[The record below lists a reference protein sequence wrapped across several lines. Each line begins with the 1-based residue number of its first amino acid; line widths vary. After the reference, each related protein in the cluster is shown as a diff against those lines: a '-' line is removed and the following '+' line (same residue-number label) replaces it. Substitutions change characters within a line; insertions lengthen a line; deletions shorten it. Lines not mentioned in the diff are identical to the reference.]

1 MHPTH
6 STVLLP
12 VDAGQSDCNVARQG
26 LLDHIGIK
34 GAHVV
39 RNSAQQFSVRDT
51 RMPLAKADLASD
63 RRLPTICLAQLEAAI
78 RLRKRR
84 LGSH

>member
-1 MHPTH
+1 MHLTH
-6 STVLLP
+6 STALLP
-12 VDAGQSDCNVARQG
+12 VDARQSDRNVAWQG
-26 LLDHIGIK
+26 LLDHLGID
-34 GAHVV
+34 GSHVL

-84 LGSH
+84 LGSR